1 MNSRD
6 VEELHSTIIRASRV
20 REIKEYF
27 IKKRFEEQEILG
39 IRHKYIEFVKNR
51 TVL

>member
-6 VEELHSTIIRASRV
+6 VDESNIRASRV

-27 IKKRFEEQEILG
+27 VKKRFEEDLIL
-39 IRHKYIEFVKNR
+39 RMRDKYKEFVKNR
-51 TVL
+51 TV